1 MGLSSSLITTR
12 LFLFQDTRSI
22 IGIILLPF
30 FIKIIQMMMMF
41 LESHLQLSVI
51 QNNSSLLEMIQDSSH
66 YTQLMLISKFQ
77 INMISLLLQM
87 CLLMH
92 RLQVMITSSISLL
105 KITLFI
111 ESISHQMKLIPLQI
125 LQIFM
130 SLMLALIA
138 LLL

>member
-1 MGLSSSLITTR
+1 MALSSSLITTR

-51 QNNSSLLEMIQDSSH
+51 HNNSSLLEMIQDSSH
-66 YTQLMLISKFQ
+66 YIQLMLISKFQ
-77 INMISLLLQM
+77 ISMIYLLLQM
-87 CLLMH
+87 YLLMH
-92 RLQVMITSSISLL
+92 KLQVMITSSFSLL

-111 ESISHQMKLIPLQI
+111 GSISHQIKLNPLQI

-130 SLMLALIA
+130 SLMLVLIE
-138 LLL
+138 LFL